1 MLELR
6 RKPWLDNY
14 PEGVSPVIQIPEV
27 PLYSLLDETARR
39 YPERTATIFY
49 GGKINYQ
56 QLKEAADRFAAAIQM
71 LGVKK
76 GDRVAIM
83 LPNCPQCVIAY
94 YGTLKAG
101 AVAVM
106 TNPLYVEREL
116 AHQMKDSGARVL
128 VALDA
133 LYPRIKNVL
142 AETDLSSLVF
152 TGIKD
157 YLPFPLNFLYPIKAK
172 REGHAVRIP
181 PGPNIFWFNKLLRD
195 AGAFAPVEVKP
206 DDLAL
211 LQYTGGT
218 TGTSKGAMLTHR
230 NLVSNVCQV
239 REWLVDCKEGGET
252 LLAALPFFHVY
263 GMTVALNFAVAIAG
277 TLVIHPRFMIL
288 DVLKSINMYKP
299 TLFPGAPT
307 MYVAV
312 NNHPDVGKYDVRSIR
327 ACISGAAPLPVE
339 VQEKFEALTGGRLVE
354 GYGLTEA
361 SPVTHC
367 NPIYGKRKPGSIGL
381 PFPNTEAWVVDLD
394 SGTRPLDV
402 GEVGEMVVRGPQV
415 MAGYWN
421 MPEESELAL
430 RDGWLYTGDIARVDE
445 EGYFFIVDRK
455 KEMIIAGGFNIY
467 PREIEEVLYEH
478 PKVREAAAIGVKDA
492 YRGET
497 VKAFVVLKEG
507 ETATEEEIVE
517 FCRTRLA
524 KYKVPKMVEFR
535 SDLPKTMVGKIL
547 RRVLAEEENKKAAQ

>member
-1 MLELR
+1 MLELEK
-6 RKPWLDNY
+6 KPWLNNY

-27 PLYSLLDETARR
+27 PLYALLDETARR

-49 GGKINYQ
+49 GGKINYL
-56 QLKEAADRFAAAIQM
+56 QLKEAADRFAAAIQR

-116 AHQMKDSGARVL
+116 AHQMKDSGAKVL

-142 AETDLSSLVF
+142 ADTELSSLVF

-157 YLPFPLNFLYPIKAK
+157 YLPFPLNLLYPIKAK
-172 REGHAVRIP
+172 KEGHAVRVP
-181 PGPNIFWFNKLLRD
+181 PGPNTFWLTKLLRD
-195 AGAFAPVEVKP
+195 ASAFAPVEVKP

-230 NLVSNVCQV
+230 NLVANVYQV
-239 REWLVDCKEGGET
+239 KEWLVDCKEGGET

-263 GMTVALNFAVAIAG
+263 GMTVALNFAIAIAG
-277 TLVIHPRFMIL
+277 TLVVHPRFVIL

-312 NNHPDVGKYDVRSIR
+312 NNHPDVGKYDVRSVR

-339 VQEKFEALTGGRLVE
+339 VQEKFEALTGGKLVE

-394 SGTRPLDV
+394 SGTRLLDV
-402 GEVGEMVVRGPQV
+402 GEVGELVVRGPQV
-415 MAGYWN
+415 MKGYWN

-535 SDLPKTMVGKIL
+535 SELPKTMVGKIL